1 MSKAVITWNLTDF
14 EENQDF
20 KRCIKSKDMAMLLWE
35 LKHNSYKTCSRK
47 ADESGEDDF
56 HIIFEH
62 ISGLFEEFNVDID
75 DLID

>member
-1 MSKAVITWNLTDF
+1 MSKAVITWNLNDF

-35 LKHNSYKTCSRK
+35 LKHNSYKTCGRK
-47 ADESGEDDF
+47 ADESVDGDL
-56 HIIFEH
+56 HTVFEH
-62 ISGLFEEFNVDID
+62 INSLFEKFSIDID

>member
-1 MSKAVITWNLTDF
+1 MSKAVITWNLNDLD
-14 EENQDF
+14 ENQDF
-20 KRCIKSKDMAMLLWE
+20 KRSMKSKDMAMLLWE
-35 LKHNSYKTCSRK
+35 LKHNSYKACGRK

-62 ISGLFEEFNVDID
+62 INDLFEQFSIDID